1 MKTQRIILMKKIS
14 ITLLVTTILIVTACG
29 GEKQKSGEQVNIA
42 PETQKSIK
50 PPSMDIYT
58 AALFGDIKAINQH
71 INAGTDLNTK
81 DDYGST
87 PLIIASTFG
96 KTEVA
101 KALIKGGA
109 DLNVTNNE
117 GGTALHSAAFLCY
130 NEIVEALLENGADKN
145 IKNNFGS
152 TPLASVS
159 GPFKDVKPIYEQFNK
174 DLGPLGL
181 KLDYEQLE
189 TNRPIIAEMLK

>member
-1 MKTQRIILMKKIS
+1 MKTQKIISMKKIS
-14 ITLLVTTILIVTACG
+14 ITLLVTTILIATACG
-29 GEKQKSGEQVNIA
+29 GEKQKSGEEVNIA
-42 PETQKSIK
+42 PETQKNIK

-71 INAGTDLNTK
+71 ISAGTDLNTK

-87 PLIIASTFG
+87 PLIIAATFG

-109 DLNVTNNE
+109 DLSITNND

-152 TPLASVS
+152 TPLESVS
-159 GPFKDVKPIYEQFNK
+159 GPFKDVKPIYEQFNR